1 MIIFYIYFFIMENE
15 LHQQAGNYLVSKY
28 SSYDKI
34 PDKYKYFYNIYIP
47 MKSGTKRKNPF

>member
-1 MIIFYIYFFIMENE
+1 MIIFRYLFFIMENE
-15 LHQQAGNYLVSKY
+15 LHQRAGNYLVSKY

-47 MKSGTKRKNPF
+47 MKSGSKRKNPF

>member
-1 MIIFYIYFFIMENE
+1 MENE
-15 LHQQAGNYLVSKY
+15 LHQRAGNYLVSKY